1 MSNTSDDTPRPRR
14 ALDLP
19 AADENR
25 AITTAACSDPD
36 AQPLTPDQFQ
46 AMVPMSAGQSS
57 EEQDTEMRFR
67 AQAAQGARAR
77 GLALLD
83 KLDQAQP

>member
-1 MSNTSDDTPRPRR
+1 
-14 ALDLP
+14 
-19 AADENR
+19 
-25 AITTAACSDPD
+25 
-36 AQPLTPDQFQ
+36 
-46 AMVPMSAGQSS
+46 MVPMSAGQSS

-67 AQAAQGARAR
+67 ALAAQGARAR